1 MLGVWVAVSGARGR
15 DKDMVIKNKGRD
27 PCADGIVCGV
37 LTRVI
42 QKPVCGKT
50 V

>member
-1 MLGVWVAVSGARGR
+1 MVHGE
-15 DKDMVIKNKGRD
+15 DKDMVIKSKGSD
-27 PCADGIVCGV
+27 SCVDGIVCGV